1 MNTGTDR
8 MSGRNIRERTPN
20 LIYLRTIHARIVS
33 QFQIIS
39 NGLKVVQTFIITSE
53 GMISQNSLFYQQLRS
68 VLPQSWSFIL

>member
-1 MNTGTDR
+1 